1 MVMNRKVVALVLAA
15 AMLGMTGCGVSQDDY
30 DAAVFAQE
38 SAEQELS
45 TSKSDY
51 SSLESTYNSLSDDYA
66 SLESTYEELSDSYS
80 SLKDEYDAYKEK
92 MQPYEE
98 LDKAEAEAREAKA
111 KQEKAEAEAAEK
123 KKKEEE
129 AAAKKKK
136 EEEEAAAAESK
147 EKMGYD
153 TGITYDNLA
162 RNPDDY
168 EGEKVKFYGKVLQ
181 VIEGDGTVQIRLA
194 VNDDYDTVLL
204 GEYDSSI
211 VTSRVLEDDE
221 ITIYGTSAGLISY
234 ESTMGGTI
242 TIPAVLIDKIDQ

>member
-1 MVMNRKVVALVLAA
+1 MNRKVVALVLAA

-168 EGEKVKFYGKVLQ
+168 EGEKVKFYGMQNSAFGHGRHDQSAHVPLSFIGAQ
-181 VIEGDGTVQIRLA
+181 HRWSPCV
-194 VNDDYDTVLL
+194 
-204 GEYDSSI
+204 
-211 VTSRVLEDDE
+211 SRVL
-221 ITIYGTSAGLISY
+221 SFRLAQS
-234 ESTMGGTI
+234 
-242 TIPAVLIDKIDQ
+242 Q